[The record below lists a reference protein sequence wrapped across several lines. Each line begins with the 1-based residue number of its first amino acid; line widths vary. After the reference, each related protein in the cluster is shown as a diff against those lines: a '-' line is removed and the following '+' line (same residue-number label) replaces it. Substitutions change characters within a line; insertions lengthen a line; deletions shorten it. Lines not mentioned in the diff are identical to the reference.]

1 MNIPFPRL
9 LDAATMQEV
18 RRITPISAAVN
29 LGITP
34 LSTATLVVDI
44 DDDIP
49 LRSYVEMFTAEGSAG
64 IYRVREIQSE
74 YCTRNIKTLLLEHAI
89 CELADF
95 FHSTTDTVDL
105 DNTVYGAINTLFQ
118 YFDTAP
124 TFRHHWEIGTVESTA
139 TVVQTFSTSN
149 SDGLSDLL
157 DIMEQIP
164 DYYLAFDQ
172 TALPW
177 KLNVVK
183 RPSTVTAEGRLSRNV
198 RSAVVRQDDRDWLNR
213 SVAVVY
219 DGEEV
224 AGIYSAEDAGLIAE
238 YGRVNRIEVME
249 DGTTA
254 AQANRFVART
264 LAKYKE
270 FKVSVSIEAADL
282 AQITGETLDSFKIG
296 KKFRLAID
304 NFVKE
309 ETITEI
315 SWRDVY
321 NDPTAVSITL
331 AEPPEKVTKILH
343 RNDKGK
349 VSKKKKA

>member
-9 LDAATMQEV
+9 LNPTTMQEI
-18 RRITPISAAVN
+18 RRITPISASVN
-29 LGITP
+29 LNITP

-74 YCTRNIKTLLLEHAI
+74 YGPRNIKTLLLEHAI

-95 FHSTTDTVDL
+95 YHSTTGTLDL
-105 DNTVYGAINTLFQ
+105 DNTVYGAINTLYQIFA
-118 YFDTAP
+118 TAP
-124 TFRHHWEIGTVESTA
+124 TFRNHWVIGTVESTA
-139 TVVQTFSTSN
+139 TVVQTFSIST

-164 DYYLAFDQ
+164 DYYLTFDQ
-172 TALPW
+172 TSLPW
-177 KLNVVK
+177 KFNVVA

-224 AGIYSAEDAGLIAE
+224 AGIYSAEDSDLIAE
-238 YGRVNRIEVME
+238 YGRVNRVETME
-249 DGTTA
+249 DGTTS

-264 LAKYKE
+264 LAKNKE
-270 FKVSVSIEAADL
+270 FRVSVSIEAADL

-304 NFVKE
+304 SFVKE
-309 ETITEI
+309 ENITEI
-315 SWRDVY
+315 SWQDVY